1 VSDEGAA
8 VRKKR
13 GARRQSVRGGWLA
26 LAVLALGLAPRAQAA
41 EFVLLPDESAVGA
54 VATTT
59 VRQGETLPD
68 IARAHDVGYAEI
80 VTANPG
86 IDPWLPPPGSSVV
99 LPLRFL
105 LPDAPRRGIVV
116 NLAARRLFYFPRQG
130 GAVET
135 YPIGVGVEGRDTPKG
150 VSRVT
155 GKETDPVWYP
165 PPSIRAEQPEL
176 PPAVPAGPA
185 NPLGEY
191 ALRLGWP
198 NYLIHGTNKP
208 DGVGRN
214 VSHGCLHLYP
224 EDIARL
230 YREVPIGTPVRVI
243 NEPVLAAWSGGALYL
258 QAYLDKDQ
266 VDALD
271 EGKQIPVRPP
281 SDLVARIA
289 DAAGDAESRVDWPSV
304 DRAGKERNGLP
315 VVVIPPKSP

>member
-1 VSDEGAA
+1 MSGVGAA
-8 VRKKR
+8 VRTKR
-13 GARRQSVRGGWLA
+13 GARQRFVRGGWLA
-26 LAVLALGLAPRAQAA
+26 LAVLALALAPQAQAV
-41 EFVLLPDESAVGA
+41 EFVLLPDETAVGA
-54 VATTT
+54 IETTT
-59 VRQGETLPD
+59 VRQGETLLD
-68 IARAHDVGYAEI
+68 IARQHDVGYAEI

-86 IDPWLPPPGSSVV
+86 VDPWIPPTGRSVV

-116 NLAARRLFYFPRQG
+116 NLAERRLFYFPPQG
-130 GAVET
+130 GTVET
-135 YPIGVGVEGRDTPKG
+135 YPIGVGVDGRDTPKG

-155 GKETDPVWYP
+155 AKETDPVWYP
-165 PPSIRAEQPEL
+165 PPSIRAEEPEL
-176 PPAVPAGPA
+176 PSAVPAGPT
-185 NPLGEY
+185 NPLGQY
-191 ALRLGWP
+191 ALRLGWR
-198 NYLIHGTNKP
+198 NYLIHGTDKP
-208 DGVGRN
+208 DGIGRN

-271 EGKQIPVRPP
+271 DGKQIPVRPP

>member
-1 VSDEGAA
+1 VSGEGAA
-8 VRKKR
+8 VRTKR
-13 GARRQSVRGGWLA
+13 GARRQSVRGRWL
-26 LAVLALGLAPRAQAA
+26 VLAALVLGVAPRAQAA
-41 EFVLLPDESAVGA
+41 QFALLPDESAVGA
-54 VATTT
+54 LATTT
-59 VRQGETLPD
+59 VRQGQTLLD

-86 IDPWLPPPGSSVV
+86 VDPWIPPIGRSVV

-105 LPDAPRRGIVV
+105 LPDVPRRGLVV
-116 NLAARRLFYFPRQG
+116 NLAARRLFYFPPQG
-130 GAVET
+130 GTVET
-135 YPIGVGVEGRDTPKG
+135 YPIGVAVNGRDSPKG
-150 VSRVT
+150 VTRVT
-155 GKETDPVWYP
+155 AKETDPVWYP
-165 PPSIRAEQPEL
+165 PPSIRAERPEL
-176 PPAVPAGPA
+176 PRAVASGPT
-185 NPLGEY
+185 NPLGQY

-198 NYLIHGTNKP
+198 DYLIHGTDKP

-258 QAYLDKDQ
+258 QAYLDKEQ

-271 EGKQIPVRPP
+271 DGEKIPIRPP
-281 SDLVARIA
+281 ADLVARIA
-289 DAAGDAESRVDWPSV
+289 DAAGDAEARIDWAAV

-315 VVVIPPKSP
+315 VEIIPPKLP

>member
-1 VSDEGAA
+1 MSDGGAA
-8 VRKKR
+8 ALTKR
-13 GARRQSVRGGWLA
+13 GARRRSVRGGWLA
-26 LAVLALGLAPRAQAA
+26 PAVLALALAPQAQAV
-41 EFVLLPDESAVGA
+41 EFVLLPDETAVGT
-54 VATTT
+54 VETTT
-59 VRQGETLPD
+59 VRQGETLLD
-68 IARAHDVGYAEI
+68 IARQHDVGYAEI

-86 IDPWLPPPGSSVV
+86 LDPWIPPSGSSVV

-105 LPDAPRRGIVV
+105 LPDVPRRGIVV
-116 NLAARRLFYFPRQG
+116 NLAERRLFYFPRQG
-130 GAVET
+130 GMVET
-135 YPIGVGVEGRDTPKG
+135 YPIGVGVDGRDTPKG

-155 GKETDPVWYP
+155 AKETDPVWYP
-165 PPSIRAEQPEL
+165 PPSIRAEEPEL
-176 PPAVPAGPA
+176 PRVVPAGPS
-185 NPLGEY
+185 NPLGQY

-198 NYLIHGTNKP
+198 NYLIHGTDKP

-243 NEPVLAAWSGGALYL
+243 SEPVLAAWSGGALYL

-271 EGKQIPVRPP
+271 DGKEIPVRPP

-289 DAAGDAESRVDWPSV
+289 GAAGNAESRVDWPSV
-304 DRAGKERNGLP
+304 ERAGKERNGLP
-315 VVVIPPKSP
+315 VEIIPPKGP